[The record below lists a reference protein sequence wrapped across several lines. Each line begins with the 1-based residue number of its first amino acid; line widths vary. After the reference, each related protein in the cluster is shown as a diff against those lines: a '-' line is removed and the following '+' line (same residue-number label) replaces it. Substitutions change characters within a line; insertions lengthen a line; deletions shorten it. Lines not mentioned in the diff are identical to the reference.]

1 MYSLSLYGL
10 LTGDIIPKG
19 NEQNVKLMNKC
30 KAGFKKALSDENIKS
45 FLLPRKITIAL
56 FFIIIAVHFALNLG
70 LGFFPMYYAVFVS
83 LLYGGFNLPL
93 MFFLFILDLP
103 TLTDLDVLIPLSF
116 IQLLLPLVLHLIY
129 WYVVAS
135 FASSVVRQRNP
146 AIKYRNAFV
155 LLAAFFAFF
164 IIAWF
169 LIAVFVTS
177 A

>member
-1 MYSLSLYGL
+1 M
-10 LTGDIIPKG
+10 
-19 NEQNVKLMNKC
+19 KLGETC
-30 KAGFKKALSDENIKS
+30 KTGFKKALSDENIKN
-45 FLLPRKITIAL
+45 FLKPRKITIAL

-70 LGFFPMYYAVFVS
+70 LSFFPLYYAVFVS

-103 TLTDLDVLIPLSF
+103 TLTALDVLTPDSF

-135 FASSVVRQRNP
+135 FVAAVVRQKNA

-169 LIAVFVTS
+169 LVAVFVST